1 MLRKLIRFIV
11 SILLILIVVFFFI
24 VGKITDMVYNKVE
37 EIPEIQ
43 LSQETKD
50 LHSNI
55 LMADLHA
62 DNLLW
67 DRDPL
72 DRLNHGAVDIPRLI
86 EGGYALQVFDAVIKT
101 PKNQN
106 YTSNTGDT
114 DNIQLLAMAN
124 RWPIPA
130 WFNLTE
136 RALHQ
141 SKILHEAANESPNL
155 EIIKSKEDLRYFL
168 SLRKSNS
175 YKVGGIL
182 SIEGLHALENEF
194 ANLQVLYDA
203 GYRMMGLVHF
213 FDNEVGGSSAG
224 VDQGGLTDFGR
235 RIVKEMERKQI
246 IIDLA
251 HASPALIADVLE
263 TATRPVVV
271 SHTGVAGVRDSPRN
285 LTDQQIKAIADNG
298 GLIGIGFWE
307 EAVGGI
313 HPTNIAAAIRYTV
326 DIAGIDHV
334 ALGSDFDGAVTTG
347 FDSSKIIYLTQSLIE
362 EGFTDQE
369 IEKIMGKNQ
378 IDFFMNN
385 LP

>member
-1 MLRKLIRFIV
+1 MLRKIIRFLV
-11 SILLILIVVFFFI
+11 SILLILIVVFFFV
-24 VGKITDMVYNKVE
+24 VGKITDRVYNKVE
-37 EIPEIQ
+37 DIPEIQ
-43 LSQETKD
+43 LSQETKK
-50 LHSNI
+50 LHSKI
-55 LMADLHA
+55 LVADLHA

-72 DRLNHGAVDIPRLI
+72 DRLSHGAVDIPRLI

-124 RWPIPA
+124 RWPISS

-141 SKILHEAANESPNL
+141 SEILHEAANESPNL

-194 ANLQVLYDA
+194 SNLQVLYDA

-235 RIVKEMERKQI
+235 RIVKEMERRQI

-251 HASPALIADVLE
+251 HASPADC
-263 TATRPVVV
+263 
-271 SHTGVAGVRDSPRN
+271 
-285 LTDQQIKAIADNG
+285 
-298 GLIGIGFWE
+298 
-307 EAVGGI
+307 
-313 HPTNIAAAIRYTV
+313 
-326 DIAGIDHV
+326 
-334 ALGSDFDGAVTTG
+334 
-347 FDSSKIIYLTQSLIE
+347 
-362 EGFTDQE
+362 
-369 IEKIMGKNQ
+369 
-378 IDFFMNN
+378 
-385 LP
+385 